1 MSGLFGVDGC
11 RGGWIAASRATDG
24 AVTVQ
29 RVGSL
34 RELDA
39 PQVIAIDIPIGLADA
54 GNREC
59 DLVARARL
67 GVRRSSV
74 FAAPIRPMLA
84 AASHGEA
91 CTIGRNAPGN
101 HGKAIA
107 LQAWNIVPKIREIDA
122 LLRDRPELRSVVH
135 EVHPELIFNELSRG
149 APLPKKKLLDG
160 RQARLALL
168 AVALNETVHE
178 TMAHRHALA
187 CAPDDIVDAIAALWT
202 AERIFR
208 GEATCIPPRP
218 PFDSV
223 GLAMRMMI

>member
-11 RGGWIAASRATDG
+11 RGGWIAATRLKDGDLHVRRIAALTDLG
-24 AVTVQ
+24 A
-29 RVGSL
+29 
-34 RELDA
+34 A
-39 PQVIAIDIPIGLADA
+39 QVIAIDIPIGLADT

-59 DLVARARL
+59 DVIARTRL
-67 GVRRSSV
+67 GARRSSV
-74 FAAPIRPMLA
+74 FAAPLRPMLA

-107 LQAWNIVPKIREIDA
+107 LQAWNIVPKIREIDT
-122 LLRDRPELRSVVH
+122 LLRECPELRSVVH

-178 TMAHRHALA
+178 TMAHRRALA

-218 PFDSV
+218 PFDRV